1 VLVANG
7 SVKRKGSVWSF
18 VVDLGPDPAT
28 GRRRQ
33 ARRSGFATKKAAE
46 AALRDLATAA
56 EAGTSV
62 SRSRITVSQFLTDW
76 LETIKP
82 RIRETTWVSYRMAV
96 ERIARQVGAVQLQ
109 SLTPLQVESL
119 YATLLERGG
128 AGGRSLAPKTVRNCH
143 IVLRRALADAE
154 RLGLVTRNPA
164 AVAKTV
170 SAPRVEQ
177 KTWSSEEIQRFFDAV
192 AGERLSM
199 AFVLLAT
206 TGMHRGEVLG
216 LRWEDVD
223 LDERALSIVQTLT
236 TVSGR
241 VHIGPPKTGKSRRR
255 VSLDTV
261 TFDALKA
268 HRTRQL
274 EERLAAGDAW
284 SNDGDLVFT
293 DELGGPVHP
302 DRFSRLFDRI
312 ARDAELP
319 RIRLHDLRHSYAT
332 LALKAGVHPKVVS
345 ERLGHSTIAITLDL
359 YSHVAQ
365 GLDADAAEL
374 IAARIYGT
382 ST

>member
-1 VLVANG
+1 MAKGAVL
-7 SVKRKGSVWSF
+7 RKGKVWSF

-33 ARRSGFATKKAAE
+33 ARRSGFATKKEAE
-46 AALRDLATAA
+46 AALRDLASAADSGTAVA
-56 EAGTSV
+56 
-62 SRSRITVSQFLTDW
+62 RSRITVSQFLTDW

-82 RIRETTWVSYRMAV
+82 RVRETTWVSYRIAV
-96 ERIARQVGAVQLQ
+96 ERITRQIGAAQLQ
-109 SLTPLQVESL
+109 SLTPLQVEGL
-119 YATLLERGG
+119 YTTLLERGG
-128 AGGRSLAPKTVRNCH
+128 SGGRPLAAKTVRNCH
-143 IVLRRALADAE
+143 IVLRRALGDAE
-154 RLGLVTRNPA
+154 RLGLVSRNPA
-164 AVAKTV
+164 AAAKAV
-170 SAPRVEQ
+170 SAARPEP

-206 TGMHRGEVLG
+206 TGMRRGEVLG

-223 LDERALSIVQTLT
+223 FDARALSIVQALT
-236 TVSGR
+236 TVSNR
-241 VHIGPPKTGKSRRR
+241 IHIGPPKTGKSRRR
-255 VSLDTV
+255 VSLDGV

-274 EERLAAGDAW
+274 EERLVAGDLW

-302 DRFSRLFDRI
+302 DRFSRSFDRI
-312 ARDAELP
+312 VSGAGLP

-374 IAARIYGT
+374 VASRIYGT
-382 ST
+382 TR